1 MYELSGQGQES
12 IVYTGI
18 QIGRGAIGSVWRIM
32 RGDSQSSGNTESDI
46 GELGSASGKRP
57 IGGCR
62 SQAGQ
67 CGTNGTDAPEGR
79 ACKSEDGAR
88 HSKESDSLLCA
99 GISVKYAWIERHKN
113 CWAVTRQCEVL
124 NVSASGYFG
133 HQRRRIADD
142 SAIPGKRISNAALLV
157 HIKAVHAESQRR
169 IWLAKDLA
177 GTSS

>member
-18 QIGRGAIGSVWRIM
+18 QIGSGAIGSGWSIM
-32 RGDSQSSGNTESDI
+32 CRDSQSSGDAESDI
-46 GELGSASGKRP
+46 RELGSAGGKRP
-57 IGGCR
+57 IGRCR

-67 CGTNGTDAPEGR
+67 CGTNGIGATEVR
-79 ACKSEDGAR
+79 ACESEDGAR
-88 HSKESDSLLCA
+88 HSKKSDGVLCA
-99 GISVKYAWIERHKN
+99 GISVKYAWIERHKSY
-113 CWAVTRQCEVL
+113 WPVTRQCEVL

-142 SAIPGKRISNAALLV
+142 SAIPGKRISDAALLV